1 MKRLLLA
8 VLLICGGIAAEAQAG
23 TPTGSTPALEY
34 TVGDVKYG
42 RVISSATIVV
52 MQSELLPANGDKKAY
67 VPKEITG
74 MEVYPSP
81 VENTIY
87 FQPNSNKRSRLE
99 FAMYDGDGNE
109 VLRRSVVLETGH
121 ERQEA
126 NINKLAVG
134 QYTML
139 VKWMEGS
146 NIQVNAYR
154 VQKL

>member
-1 MKRLLLA
+1 M
-8 VLLICGGIAAEAQAG
+8 
-23 TPTGSTPALEY
+23 
-34 TVGDVKYG
+34 
-42 RVISSATIVV
+42 
-52 MQSELLPANGDKKAY
+52 
-67 VPKEITG
+67 
-74 MEVYPSP
+74 YPSP
-81 VENTIY
+81 VEDKLY

-126 NINKLAVG
+126 SIHQLAVG

-139 VKWMEGS
+139 VKWMEGTTTQ
-146 NIQVNAYR
+146 INAYR